1 MFYKKKEFYGL
12 LVGSG
17 LIALFFHLADFSWKD
32 VSSRIMDGGWILL
45 VGVSAFTAIFYYI
58 TTLKWRYIAGDLIGS
73 NKNIS
78 FGNLYHHVAMGYLFA
93 LVIPQAV
100 SDVGVRSY
108 SLKNSHGVP
117 FKTGAYSVLL
127 DQFLNVMI
135 SLVFVLPAIAFLL
148 MKFSLFNTVLMVLV
162 CIALFSI
169 IFCRFN
175 GNILSVCA
183 HVYARLVRLSYR
195 IPFLKIKRSHTL
207 VSAED
212 FNISPGIAR
221 KVLVIGF
228 IRHLFIALRLYFI
241 VLVLG
246 IEMNYLVL
254 LLCSSLML
262 LIGLISFI
270 PAQLGLGELG
280 WYGVLSL
287 AGISDPEIVLFVIS
301 ARIFSNLA
309 IIATSSITLLV
320 HNLIKR
326 RNISILVDGKELAT
340 QGL

>member
-1 MFYKKKEFYGL
+1 MFYKKKEFFGL
-12 LVGSG
+12 LVGFG

-32 VSSRIMDGGWILL
+32 VSARIVDGGWSILL
-45 VGVSAFTAIFYYI
+45 GVSAFTALFYFV
-58 TTLKWRYIAGDLIGS
+58 TTVKWRYIAGDLVG
-73 NKNIS
+73 NYKNIS
-78 FGNLYHHVAMGYLFA
+78 FGHLYHHVAMGYLFA
-93 LVIPQAV
+93 LIIPQAV

-108 SLKNSHGVP
+108 SLKNTNGVP
-117 FKTGAYSVLL
+117 LKIGAYSVLL

-135 SLVFVLPAIAFLL
+135 SFVFVVPAIALLL
-148 MKFSLFNTVLMVLV
+148 MKISLFHTLIMVFV

-169 IFCRFN
+169 LFCHYNRI
-175 GNILSVCA
+175 ILSICA
-183 HVYARLVRLSYR
+183 NAYTWLIRLSSR
-195 IPFLKIKRSHTL
+195 IPYIKRKRSGT
-207 VSAED
+207 VVTAED
-212 FNISPGIAR
+212 FYISRDIAG
-221 KVLVIGF
+221 KVLVVGLV
-228 IRHLFIALRLYFI
+228 RHFLIALRLYFI

-280 WYGVLSL
+280 WYGVLSW
-287 AGISDPEIVLFVIS
+287 AGLPDSEIVVFVIS

-309 IIATSSITLLV
+309 IIVTSSITLLV

-326 RNISILVDGKELAT
+326 RNKYILVDGETIAT
-340 QGL
+340 QGV

>member
-32 VSSRIMDGGWILL
+32 VSARIIDGGWILL
-45 VGVSAFTAIFYYI
+45 LGVSVFTAIFYYI
-58 TTLKWRYIAGDLIGS
+58 TTLKWKYITGDLVGNE
-73 NKNIS
+73 NKIS
-78 FGNLYHHVAMGYLFA
+78 FWHLYHHVAMGYLFA
-93 LVIPQAV
+93 LIIPQAV

-108 SLKNSHGVP
+108 SLKNTHGIP

-127 DQFLNVMI
+127 DQFLNVLI
-135 SLVFVLPAIAFLL
+135 SLIFVLPAIAFLL
-148 MKFSLFNTVLMVLV
+148 MKISMFHTLLIVLV

-169 IFCRFN
+169 IFCRYN
-175 GNILSVCA
+175 AYILYTCA
-183 HVYARLVRLSYR
+183 HVYSWVVRISYR
-195 IPFLKIKRSHTL
+195 IPFLKIKQSQTT
-207 VSAED
+207 VSAKD
-212 FNISPGIAR
+212 FNISPEIAR
-221 KVLVIGF
+221 KVLVIGL
-228 IRHLFIALRLYFI
+228 IRHFLIAVRLYFI

-262 LIGLISFI
+262 LIGLVSFI

-280 WYGVLSL
+280 WYGVLSW
-287 AGISDPEIVLFVIS
+287 ASISDPEIVLFVIS
-301 ARIFSNLA
+301 ARIFSNLS
-309 IIATSSITLLV
+309 IIATSGITLLV
-320 HNLIKR
+320 HNFIKK
-326 RNISILVDGKELAT
+326 RNRNVLFDKEKLVT

>member
-12 LVGSG
+12 LVGTG

-32 VSSRIMDGGWILL
+32 ITSTIMDGGWVLL

-78 FGNLYHHVAMGYLFA
+78 IGHLYHHVAMGYLFA

-108 SLKNSHGVP
+108 SLKSSHDVP
-117 FKTGAYSVLL
+117 LKTGAYSVLL

-135 SLVFVLPAIAFLL
+135 SLVFVPTAIAFLL
-148 MKFSLFNTVLMVLV
+148 MKFSMFHTLLMVLISIV
-162 CIALFSI
+162 LFSI

-175 GNILSVCA
+175 ENILSICA
-183 HVYARLVRLSYR
+183 NVYTWLVRFSCR
-195 IPFLKIKRSHTL
+195 IPFLKIKQSHTL

-212 FNISPGIAR
+212 FSIRPGTAR
-221 KVLVIGF
+221 KVLMIGF
-228 IRHLFIALRLYFI
+228 IRHFFIALRLYFI

-287 AGISDPEIVLFVIS
+287 ASISDPEIVMFVIS

-309 IIATSSITLLV
+309 IIVTSSLTLLV
-320 HNLIKR
+320 HNFYSKR
-326 RNISILVDGKELAT
+326 NRNILVDRERLAT